1 MQESQTVEFKEKIT
15 NTFLK
20 TVSAFANFSGGDIYF
35 GVKDTGEF
43 VGVDNPSK
51 FCLDVENKI
60 NESISPK
67 PDFSF
72 ETKLKNDV
80 IKLHVN
86 PGLYKPYLYKG
97 KAYKRS
103 HASTVEM
110 DQIELKRMTL
120 IGENLYFD
128 KLEYNK
134 KDLSFEILIENFK
147 KTLNISE
154 FNTDILKT
162 LDLITSEGKYT
173 NAAGIVA
180 DTNNFPGI
188 DIIKFKDNNI
198 NEISDR
204 LKISGRSIFVLFEK
218 ALEMFTHYY
227 QYEVIDGIKRRVVYS
242 IPVVAF
248 RETLINA
255 LIHRHWDNNLNI
267 QISMFDDRV
276 EVLSPGGLPYELSR
290 EEYLNSHISNLRNPI
305 IAGIFF
311 RLHYIEM
318 FGTGITRIK
327 LEYDDSFIKPIF
339 ETNENSIKVVL
350 PTLSSNDKMLSD
362 TENLIL
368 NHLKNIRLT
377 TQELVEITKFN
388 KYKKIKAINSLIE
401 KKIIT
406 RYGTG
411 RSTKYGR

>member
-1 MQESQTVEFKEKIT
+1 MQKSQQVVFKEKIT

-20 TVSAFANFSGGDIYF
+20 TVSAFANYSGGDIYF
-35 GVKDTGEF
+35 GVTDTGEC
-43 VGVDNPSK
+43 VGIANASE

-72 ETKLKNDV
+72 ETNLKNDV

-103 HASTVEM
+103 HTSTVEM

-120 IGENLYFD
+120 IGDNLYFD
-128 KLEYNK
+128 RLEYNK
-134 KDLSFEILIENFK
+134 KNLSFDVLTEKFK
-147 KTLNISE
+147 KELNLLKFDSDNLRTLE
-154 FNTDILKT
+154 
-162 LDLITSEGKYT
+162 LITSEGKYT

-188 DIIKFKDNNI
+188 DIIKFKNNNI

-204 LKISGRSIFVLFEK
+204 LRVSGKSIFVLFEEAIK
-218 ALEMFTHYY
+218 MFTHYY
-227 QYEVIDGIKRRVVYS
+227 QYELIDGIKRRRVYS
-242 IPVVAF
+242 ISLVAF
-248 RETLINA
+248 REVLINA

-276 EVLSPGGLPYELSR
+276 EILSPGGLPYELSR

-327 LEYDDSFIKPIF
+327 QEYKDSFTQPIF

-350 PTLSSNDKMLSD
+350 PVMSSNDKILSD

-368 NHLKNIRLT
+368 NHLNNVRRS
-377 TQELVEITKFN
+377 TQELAKLTKLN
-388 KYKKIKAINSLIE
+388 KYKIIKALNSLID
-401 KKIIT
+401 KNIIS

-411 RSTKYGR
+411 RNTKYGR